1 LSRKALYA
9 LTSRMLK
16 DEINQIHQQY
26 RKERQAIHD
35 KYRRQAWADWLRRQA
50 TEGDSEALA
59 ALRAREAA
67 LGGLQGNTV
76 TGNGGQQS
84 GQGVEA
90 QQDGVTKKGT
100 LIYRVGASAIRDDG
114 DKLQV
119 SRGATQ
125 DGLEAALRMAMARYG
140 NRITVKG
147 SAEFKESIARAAATA
162 NLPIT
167 FDDAALEQRRQT
179 LLNATT
185 AKENRHDA
193 SARTDRGPADRGR
206 TSRSWIDRN
215 PPHRRRPPCRQRH
228 SHPRYPQARRW
239 PGWTPAAARS
249 SEPSAKSVPTRS
261 GSHRQRK

>member
-1 LSRKALYA
+1 MGGPGLSRKALYA
-9 LTSRMLK
+9 LTSRTLK

-26 RKERQAIHD
+26 RKERQAIHE

-76 TGNGGQQS
+76 IAGNGGQQS

-119 SRGATQ
+119 SRGATP

-147 SAEFKESIARAAATA
+147 SAEFKESIAHAAATA
-162 NLPIT
+162 NLP
-167 FDDAALEQRRQT
+167 DHL
-179 LLNATT
+179 
-185 AKENRHDA
+185 
-193 SARTDRGPADRGR
+193 
-206 TSRSWIDRN
+206 
-215 PPHRRRPPCRQRH
+215 
-228 SHPRYPQARRW
+228 
-239 PGWTPAAARS
+239 
-249 SEPSAKSVPTRS
+249 
-261 GSHRQRK
+261 